1 MKLGTLLLR
10 NAAIGLSQLEAALR
24 NQVLYG
30 GRLGTNL
37 VELGFL
43 DLELLSTYLGEL
55 SGFPLATATLLED
68 APADLLAMLG
78 AELAHRLRALP
89 LGRLNDGSHT
99 IAVAMVEPTD
109 THALDLLA
117 TRLGARIA
125 PYVVPEL
132 RALYYLE
139 RHYGLPR
146 RARFVRQGRPDTAPI
161 TATAGGPAADDGDE
175 RRRSQPAG
183 GMVLP
188 PKLTLAPRRRRPS
201 ASPPTGA
208 RTTPPLLSFAAAA
221 ERIETAA
228 NRDQLAEAF
237 LDYGRD
243 RYEALVLFLI
253 RDGNA
258 LGWRGLV
265 ATPAG
270 QKTPI
275 EELSLPLGGASAL
288 QAAHDT
294 ARAYVGPPPSPAR
307 PVETLLWS
315 ALGALPEPPG
325 LIVVPIAVKQRVVNL
340 IYAHGPD
347 EPRADQVHELTQL
360 AARAEAAYVR
370 LIRASKVSR

>member
-1 MKLGTLLLR
+1 
-10 NAAIGLSQLEAALR
+10 
-24 NQVLYG
+24 
-30 GRLGTNL
+30 
-37 VELGFL
+37 
-43 DLELLSTYLGEL
+43 
-55 SGFPLATATLLED
+55 
-68 APADLLAMLG
+68 
-78 AELAHRLRALP
+78 
-89 LGRLNDGSHT
+89 
-99 IAVAMVEPTD
+99 MVEPTD

-117 TRLGARIA
+117 ARLGAPVA

-146 RARFVRQGRPDTAPI
+146 RARFVRPGRPETAAPS
-161 TATAGGPAADDGDE
+161 AMAAAAAAAPGGAFDEGDD

-188 PKLTLAPRRRRPS
+188 PTLTLAPRRRRPS
-201 ASPPTGA
+201 SASPPLGG
-208 RTTPPLLSFAAAA
+208 RTTPPLLTFAAAA

-237 LDYGRD
+237 LDYGRGRFD
-243 RYEALVLFLI
+243 ALVLFLI

-275 EELSLPLGGASAL
+275 EALSLPLGGASAL

-294 ARAYVGPPPSPAR
+294 ARAFVGPPPSPAR

-325 LIVVPIAVKQRVVNL
+325 VVVVPIAVKQRVVNL
-340 IYAHGPD
+340 VYAHGP
-347 EPRADQVHELTQL
+347 EAPRADQVHELTEL

-370 LIRASKVSR
+370 LIRAAKVSR